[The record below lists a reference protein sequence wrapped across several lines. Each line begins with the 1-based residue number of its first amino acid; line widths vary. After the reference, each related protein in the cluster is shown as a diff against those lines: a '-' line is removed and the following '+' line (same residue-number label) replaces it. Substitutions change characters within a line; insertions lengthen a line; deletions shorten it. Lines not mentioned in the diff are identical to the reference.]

1 MRLVTF
7 QPAGGTPHVGVVV
20 GDQVFPLDS
29 SVYPDM
35 TSFLSAGS
43 EALAEAEK
51 IDRGETQTHT
61 KHHLTD
67 VTLLPPVT
75 RPGKIIAVGPELS
88 RPRHRNQ
95 AGYPD
100 SADHFCQVSLEY
112 QRARRSR
119 GASEGRSTG
128 RL

>member
-7 QPAGGTPHVGVVV
+7 QPAGGTPHVGAVV

-51 IDRGETQTHT
+51 IDRGESQTHT

-75 RPGKIIAVGPELS
+75 RPGKIIAVGLNYRDHAIETKQDIPTVPIIFAKFPS
-88 RPRHRNQ
+88 SIN
-95 AGYPD
+95 GPD
-100 SADHFCQVSLEY
+100 APVVLPQ
-112 QRARRSR
+112 
-119 GASEGRSTG
+119 GRSTG
-128 RL
+128 